1 MKINMDESD
10 FETVC
15 ARCGSRLADTK
26 QRQVVAGNRIQSQ
39 LYRPGTGTLGF
50 QVEFPEGVGGD
61 SQLYYELRVLSCDV
75 ARIFCLRCFI
85 ELLRGIQQWITIT
98 EREFSME
105 ALLEGL

>member
-1 MKINMDESD
+1 MTINMDESD

-26 QRQVVAGNRIQSQ
+26 QRSLVAGNRVQSQ
-39 LYRPGTGTLGF
+39 LYRPGTGILSLR
-50 QVEFPEGVGGD
+50 VELPEGVGGD
-61 SQLYYELRVLSCDV
+61 SRLYYELRALSCDV

-85 ELLRGIQQWITIT
+85 ELLRGIQQWITIDVA
-98 EREFSME
+98 FSVE